1 MRLRLLG
8 ALRETPRADEV
19 HVGGFGLL
27 IGKALAPFNGS
38 SGVIQMLVVLQ

>member
-1 MRLRLLG
+1 MKAGPDHR
-8 ALRETPRADEV
+8 
-19 HVGGFGLL
+19 VGTI